1 MLTRSQ
7 NYFILFVTIIIS
19 IIFVYCLKIT
29 SSILRLEFIPVEY
42 YYIKKAYDPYRIKE
56 VLLNH
61 NKLGI
66 YYTSGRKYAHID
78 SQNDAIYDLTVLN
91 TNKKI
96 KFTHDSRFCI
106 SSIEVGF
113 MSFKRGHYLWW
124 MPNLNAVFAE
134 VSKNACSSVLANI
147 INLSQKPGDEI
158 DENSSN
164 AKIWSY
170 INKPSHRKIVRTIG
184 RATLHNVLKK
194 KGSLFL
200 VYDDPVDRFL
210 RAVNDKLLGH
220 TGIASIIVTPK
231 NFDAKSLSNFI
242 DKMILLTRI
251 DLTNKYGWD
260 QHLAPITTG
269 FPADV
274 ISRVTD
280 FVYLRDLDRF
290 MLEKFKIKQGHF
302 HVTKKKKPFTRDML
316 TERQL
321 MEIKKLY
328 KKDYEIPKKYSER
341 FFK

>member
-78 SQNDAIYDLTVLN
+78 SQNDDIYDLTVLN

-106 SSIEVGF
+106 SSIEIGF

-134 VSKNACSSVLANI
+134 VSKNACSSVLTTI
-147 INLSQKPGDEI
+147 IKRFSKSDNKI
-158 DENSSN
+158 DENSPHVSL
-164 AKIWSY
+164 WSY
-170 INKPSHRKIVRTIG
+170 ISSSRRANVVQVIG
-184 RATLHNVLKK
+184 RSTFHKGLHNTI
-194 KGSLFL
+194 FL

-220 TGIASIIVTPK
+220 NAVASILVSPK
-231 NFDAKSLSNFI
+231 NFDKKSLSDFM
-242 DKMILLTRI
+242 DKMILVTRI